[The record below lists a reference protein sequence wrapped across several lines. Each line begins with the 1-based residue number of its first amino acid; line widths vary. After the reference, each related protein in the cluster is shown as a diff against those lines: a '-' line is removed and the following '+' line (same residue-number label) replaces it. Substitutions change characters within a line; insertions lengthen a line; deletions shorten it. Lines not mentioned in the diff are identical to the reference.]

1 MTGPR
6 DQVQQYGVPVNFET
20 GLPLS
25 DRQSH
30 HLRAISEAGELLY
43 AAMHNAEGSAI
54 PEEAPNREHRF
65 GSRRMSVAA
74 THLETALMFARKA
87 ALEAR

>member
-6 DQVQQYGVPVNFET
+6 DPVPQFGVPVNFET

-30 HLRAISEAGELLY
+30 HLKAISEAGEALY
-43 AAMHNAEGSAI
+43 AAMHDAEGSAV
-54 PEEAPNREHRF
+54 PEESPNREHRF
-65 GSRRMSVAA
+65 GSRRMSIAA
-74 THLETALMFARKA
+74 THIETALMFARKA
-87 ALEAR
+87 ALETK